1 MHEEVFHR
9 QPAKRGRKEKVLR
22 TRKYFNTLKILDF
35 MALKVK
41 AVERLLRAVSRI
53 RAVHRAASRVVIN
66 TGAADDDGLDKD

>member
-1 MHEEVFHR
+1 
-9 QPAKRGRKEKVLR
+9 
-22 TRKYFNTLKILDF
+22 